1 MSGLSRQPPTSQY
14 LIDSHKSLMFI
25 YQYFDIWLFIT
36 RMVDEWLQR
45 PMIYEQ
51 FKYFHDIFSRFCQ
64 KASLSPAEHNRYH
77 GNFCFKTF
85 RHSEHFNNY
94 SLLRQCIS
102 LHGIRTGT
110 GQTTGMHYRQGV
122 GGNDWASRNATS
134 ESARLVLNTRHMR
147 TCARSIILILLL
159 LLYRIVEIRVDF
171 WEKACKR
178 RERRKR
184 VMLRLCS
191 MR

>member
-1 MSGLSRQPPTSQY
+1 
-14 LIDSHKSLMFI
+14 
-25 YQYFDIWLFIT
+25 
-36 RMVDEWLQR
+36 MVDEWLQR

-94 SLLRQCIS
+94 SLLRLCIS

-122 GGNDWASRNATS
+122 GGGNDWASRNATS

-159 LLYRIVEIRVDF
+159 LLYRIVEIRVNRLLRKGVQERE
-171 WEKACKR
+171 EKESHVASLQHA
-178 RERRKR
+178 
-184 VMLRLCS
+184 VAYTQSDRL
-191 MR
+191 